1 MSMQYQ
7 AGKWWEE
14 RKVAIRGFLVDP
26 IPNSP
31 KELHM
36 SCMADS
42 KENYWRDLEIN
53 RGNRVFLVHAVKMK
67 KHLQLLVHLHVLML
81 TCLNVS
87 LGTALAWYFF
97 KYSSQE
103 KSSSSSSSDP
113 VIKNDIHI
121 TAMTVWPL
129 PFTPWHQYLYA
140 PACSSY
146 ISCRAR
152 MEN

>member
-1 MSMQYQ
+1 MMRIKKNSH
-7 AGKWWEE
+7 K
-14 RKVAIRGFLVDP
+14 GFLVDS

-31 KELHM
+31 NEHHM

-42 KENYWRDLEIN
+42 KENYWWDLESKRVN
-53 RGNRVFLVHAVKMK
+53 RLCLVHAVKMK

-87 LGTALAWYFF
+87 LGTAWAWYFF

-121 TAMTVWPL
+121 TAMTVWPS

-140 PACSSY
+140 PPCSSY
-146 ISCRAR
+146 ISCRSR
-152 MEN
+152 KEN

>member
-1 MSMQYQ
+1 MRIKKSSHK
-7 AGKWWEE
+7 GIFSW
-14 RKVAIRGFLVDP
+14 
-26 IPNSP
+26 PNTKFS
-31 KELHM
+31 KEHHM

-42 KENYWRDLEIN
+42 KENYWRDLECKRVN
-53 RGNRVFLVHAVKMK
+53 RLCLVHAVKMK

-129 PFTPWHQYLYA
+129 PFTPWHQYLYS
-140 PACSSY
+140 PLCSSY
-146 ISCRAR
+146 ISCRSR
-152 MEN
+152 KEN